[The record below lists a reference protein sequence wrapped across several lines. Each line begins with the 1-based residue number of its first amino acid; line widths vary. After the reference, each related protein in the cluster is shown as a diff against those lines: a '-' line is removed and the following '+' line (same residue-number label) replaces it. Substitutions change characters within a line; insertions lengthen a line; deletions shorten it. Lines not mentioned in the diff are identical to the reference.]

1 MIVMEKREKAPEDVD
16 GGSIMPGLD
25 DLKTEDPN
33 AESQPENQEAL
44 AHLQKARQRMYSA
57 AIAYCEGHIS
67 AGQLRAVREL
77 LRSHEQHYAE
87 LGEVILPS
95 FIDDLTRTTE
105 AKDDAAVAPTPEIT
119 PQPEPVEIA
128 PPLQS
133 YAAKPK
139 PPAFSTGDTDE
150 PMRLKLDSLERKLF
164 RLEDSVRDGDIN
176 PAQYRAISRHYE
188 EQRTV
193 AIRLHE
199 RHPGSEKW
207 RMVLQD
213 GKTNFLMQVHEAIC
227 YGVAVY
233 DYSTNEPL
241 YLEGKLPE
249 NSQDGIAL
257 LGAFGGPATGDQ
269 SEHMYA
275 TEADDGSALL
285 LIPGRHTAALVS
297 FSQEPPEW
305 QARALREVHRNF
317 EDANRAVFEQAL
329 ARKLVFPDLSNF
341 IRPSTA

>member
-1 MIVMEKREKAPEDVD
+1 MIVMEKRDKALEDLD
-16 GGSIMPGLD
+16 RGSILPGLD
-25 DLKTEDPN
+25 DLNTDDPN
-33 AESQPENQEAL
+33 AESQFENKEAL

-57 AIAYCEGHIS
+57 AIAFCEGHIS

-95 FIDDLTRTTE
+95 FIDDLTRAAE
-105 AKDDAAVAPTPEIT
+105 AKDDAAVAPAPEIT
-119 PQPEPVEIA
+119 HHPEAAKTA
-128 PPLQS
+128 PPPQS
-133 YAAKPK
+133 HAAEPR

-150 PMRLKLDSLERKLF
+150 PMLLKLESLERKLF
-164 RLEDSVRDGDIN
+164 HLEESVRDGHIN

-188 EQRTV
+188 DQHTV

-233 DYSTNEPL
+233 DYNTHEPM
-241 YLEGKLPE
+241 YIEGKLPE

-257 LGAFGGPATGDQ
+257 LGAFGGPAAGDQ

-275 TEADDGSALL
+275 TEADDGSTLL

-297 FSQEPPEW
+297 FSKEPPEW
-305 QARALREVHRNF
+305 QARALREVHHNF

-329 ARKLVFPDLSNF
+329 PRKLVFPNLSNF
-341 IRPSTA
+341 IRPSTD